1 MQELEELIPL
11 LLNLKWAHWL
21 LFQKEEHGI
30 LHKSDYYSPS
40 TRIQLPSYWRYHDCR
55 KGVSHHNSLN
65 YLLGLLASKLQNAAP
80 YMQTDW
86 YNKLAIL
93 PQFNLKHQER
103 MHAEQIFAVG
113 CRYFV
118 GQCQPIPS
126 ILLGSILAQLLST
139 RSTSVSKKFKQW
151 TRAG

>member
-1 MQELEELIPL
+1 
-11 LLNLKWAHWL
+11 LKWAHWF

-30 LHKSDYYSPS
+30 LHKSDCYSPS
-40 TRIQLPSYWRYHDCR
+40 TTIQLPSYWRYHDCR

-86 YNKLAIL
+86 YNKLAVLSQFTWNTKRGCMQSKYLLWDPDIL
-93 PQFNLKHQER
+93 SASVSLF
-103 MHAEQIFAVG
+103 
-113 CRYFV
+113 
-118 GQCQPIPS
+118 
-126 ILLGSILAQLLST
+126 LLGSILAQLLST